1 MLIALF
7 TIMFLGGSSSGVLAF
22 IADTQDSVKTVVVE
36 DQRQQEAFT
45 TVTATKKRTQKLNK
59 DVKRLMKQLQRDL
72 RDHGV
77 QESDIEAI
85 WDEYYELE
93 NDYAADM
100 VDLRFQLREQL
111 AREEWEQIF
120 STNQS
125 EAEPS

>member
-7 TIMFLGGSSSGVLAF
+7 TVMFLGGSSSGVLTF
-22 IADTQDSVKTVVVE
+22 ITDTQDSVKSVVVE
-36 DQRQQEAFT
+36 DQGQREALI
-45 TVTATKKRTQKLNK
+45 TVKATRKRTQKLNK
-59 DVKRLMKQLQRDL
+59 DIKRLMKQLQRDL

-93 NDYAADM
+93 NDHAADL

-111 AREEWEQIF
+111 TREEWEQIF
-120 STNQS
+120 STNQP